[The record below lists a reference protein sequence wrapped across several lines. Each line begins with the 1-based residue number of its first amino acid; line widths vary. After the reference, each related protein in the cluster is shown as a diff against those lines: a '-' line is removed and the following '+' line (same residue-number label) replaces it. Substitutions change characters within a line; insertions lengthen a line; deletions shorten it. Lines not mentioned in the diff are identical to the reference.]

1 MSQFRQ
7 SLLSAGAALVLAG
20 SVLLAAPAF
29 AEDAAPTPM
38 PPQHHQGM
46 KHHAMKPSPDMV
58 EARITKL
65 HDQLKITP
73 AQEDKFN
80 ALAQVMRDNRTAH
93 DALVDQKIQA
103 EKTQTALDDL
113 QAYAQIAQAHADGVK
128 KLADAFGAL
137 YATLS
142 PDQQKAA
149 DEAFRA
155 HKRHVMEHMGK
166 ASKAEVSKT
175 GADMVGKQ
183 PGNMR

>member
-29 AEDAAPTPM
+29 AEDAPPAPM
-38 PPQHHQGM
+38 PMHHQGM
-46 KHHAMKPSPDMV
+46 KHHAMKQSPDIV
-58 EARITKL
+58 EARIAKL
-65 HDQLKITP
+65 HDQLKITT

-80 ALAQVMRDNRTAH
+80 ALAQVMRDNRAAH

-103 EKTQTALDDL
+103 EKTQSALDDL

-155 HKRHVMEHMGK
+155 HKQHVMAHMHK
-166 ASKAEVSKT
+166 ATKAEPSNA
-175 GADMVGKQ
+175 GSMVGKQ
-183 PGNMR
+183 PGTMR